1 MLKPVKIFKT
11 LQHVSISY
19 EIILREFVISLLK
32 LLSFN
37 LLSCHGF
44 TVVMRQHTY
53 GISALCALLHRAHNA
68 DIPYVCCM
76 KEVH

>member
-44 TVVMRQHTY
+44 TVVMRQHIY
-53 GISALCALLHRAHNA
+53 GISALCALLRGNT
-68 DIPYVCCM
+68 ICM
-76 KEVH
+76 LPHYHSKSMTT